1 MAVRKK
7 TALIKSLSELRE
19 AEYEKDPEL
28 KEMYDRLQSGRTQL
42 AEVFDKNIKAVMQ
55 ISSLDLTMQ
64 HQTEKIIDISRKVEA
79 ASATIFGSLDDP
91 VGMTDNNNRH
101 EELTNTIID
110 VSAETDN
117 VYRKIEEGQ
126 NELTTIKELSNQTIQ
141 TSEKL
146 QRDMD
151 GLFKIIDRIGE
162 IVSGIDSISMQ
173 TNLLA
178 LNASIEAARAGV
190 AGRGF
195 AVVAGQIRELAGETQ
210 NLTGNM
216 NEFLD
221 EIRSASH
228 VSLQS
233 TTDTMKALESV
244 TEKIKNVWKLN
255 SENQTHVSKINGSM
269 SSITAISEELSSSM
283 MEMENQLRD
292 STNFMKQV
300 SVDLGD
306 AVKPVVEIEQG
317 LDDAVKQIGC
327 MTKDAFYHLDNAKFA
342 QYVKNA
348 ITAHCTW
355 LSNLKKM
362 VGNRS
367 VVPLQLDSHKCGF
380 GHFYYAL
387 TPQIP
392 SVLPIWNALGDKHKR
407 FHQFGAEAIRA
418 LNNGD
423 YAHAEQICREAEAY
437 SGDLLNDLQK
447 ICNLAMSS

>member
-19 AEYEKDPEL
+19 AEYGKDPEL

-91 VGMTDNNNRH
+91 VGMMDNNNRH

-178 LNASIEAARAGV
+178 LNASIEAARAGT

-195 AVVAGQIRELAGETQ
+195 AVVAAEIRSLAEETQ

-216 NEFLD
+216 NEFL
-221 EIRSASH
+221 EGIRTASKES
-228 VSLQS
+228 VQS
-233 TTDTMKALESV
+233 TTDTMDILGSMA
-244 TEKIKNVWKLN
+244 EKIKNVWELN
-255 SENQTHVSKINGSM
+255 LENQDHVSKVNESI
-269 SSITAISEELSSSM
+269 SSIAAISEELSSSM
-283 MEMENQLRD
+283 SEMENQLRD
-292 STNFMKQV
+292 SIGFMKQV
-300 SVDLGD
+300 GSDLGQ
-306 AVKPVVEIEQG
+306 AVKPVVDIEKT
-317 LDDAVKQIGC
+317 LDDAVKQMGE
-327 MTKDAFYHLDNAKFA
+327 MTEDDFYHLENFEFSK
-342 QYVKNA
+342 YVSNA
-348 ITAHCTW
+348 IGAHNTW
-355 LSNLKKM
+355 LANLKNM
-362 VGNRS
+362 VNERT
-367 VVPLQLDSHKCGF
+367 VMPLQLDASKCGF

-387 TPQIP
+387 TPRIP
-392 SVLPIWNALGDKHKR
+392 EVLPIWEALGEKHKR
-407 FHQFGAEAIRA
+407 FHGYGAEVIQALKNEEYSRA
-418 LNNGD
+418 V
-423 YAHAEQICREAEAY
+423 QICREAEEY
-437 SGDLLNDLQK
+437 SRGLIADLQT
-447 ICNLAMSS
+447 IIRLAGE